1 MAEATLVL
9 VCKRPGLGMG
19 KQRLA
24 ANLGQEAANRVA
36 EALLACALEDA
47 RAWPGPVVI
56 APAHWKDYAWAEA
69 LLAEVHP
76 KGYVQPQVE
85 GNLGQ
90 RLNTLDSELRAVGL
104 EKLVYIGSDAP
115 ALGAGNYAAASEAL
129 ECHDT
134 ALAPSSDGG
143 VVLMAS
149 RKRWPPLADL
159 PWSTACLGIAL
170 ADCCRAADHSV
181 AILPHGFDVDEK
193 DDLARLI
200 ISLSSDRRP
209 ARLALHELVSHL
221 VRFNEMDHVQF

>member
-56 APAHWKDYAWAEA
+56 APAHWRIMPGPRLCWRKCIRRGTY
-69 LLAEVHP
+69 
-76 KGYVQPQVE
+76 QPQAE

-115 ALGAGNYAAASEAL
+115 ALGAANYAAASEAL
-129 ECHDT
+129 EHHDT
-134 ALAPSSDGG
+134 RVGAILRWRCGIDGEPQA
-143 VVLMAS
+143 VAAACRFAMEYRRAWAS
-149 RKRWPPLADL
+149 RWRTVAVRRTTQWRF
-159 PWSTACLGIAL
+159 
-170 ADCCRAADHSV
+170 CRMVSMWTKKM
-181 AILPHGFDVDEK
+181 ISHG
-193 DDLARLI
+193 
-200 ISLSSDRRP
+200 
-209 ARLALHELVSHL
+209 
-221 VRFNEMDHVQF
+221 